1 MKAERA
7 HLMLVGALAMALV
20 AGAPAIGLAQSAEI
34 ARVNDAA
41 TVFGEIMKAPDS
53 GIPGSILEKAE
64 AIAIFPG
71 VIRAGLAVGG
81 QHGRGVISVRNR
93 AAGTWSAPAFLTL
106 TGGSF
111 GAQIGVQSIDVV
123 LVIMDATGVQRLLGN
138 QFKLGAEASVAAGP
152 VGRSAEAATDVQ
164 MRAKI
169 LSYSRSRGL
178 FAGVALNGSTMAAD
192 ENANKRMYGRKYQSR
207 EVIDKVSL
215 REDLPEPVVKLRKTL
230 AEHAGR

>member
-34 ARVNDAA
+34 ARVNDAT

-192 ENANKRMYGRKYQSR
+192 ENANKRMYGKKYQSR

-215 REDLPEPVVKLRKTL
+215 REDLPEPVIKLRKTL